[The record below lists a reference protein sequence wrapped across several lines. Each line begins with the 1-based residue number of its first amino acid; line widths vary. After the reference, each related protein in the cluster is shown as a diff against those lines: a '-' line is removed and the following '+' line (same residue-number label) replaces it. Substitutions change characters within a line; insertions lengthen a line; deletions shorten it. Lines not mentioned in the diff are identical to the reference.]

1 MAERV
6 QSSTGGAGPDFEIQ
20 ITEQGW
26 ISDQPD
32 SVRDDLCSHGDIR
45 LVIGGRVIAPGDG
58 QGGYTISTSAL
69 TLLRTLDVDYSSSP
83 GTDNQMILCCG
94 MILMTSCPIGVYW
107 SVSHAAG
114 RVRLADVA
122 FCEEIGSVREF
133 PGLSVD
139 LAEDEYRRRIVAFAH
154 EAKQPFAGIEK
165 VIDED
170 WERDMYR
177 EFWREYNARLDR
189 AAEQLAG

>member
-6 QSSTGGAGPDFEIQ
+6 ESSAGDAGPDFEIQ

-26 ISDQPD
+26 ISGQPD
-32 SVRDDLCSHGDIR
+32 SVREDLRSHGDIR

-58 QGGYTISTSAL
+58 HGDYTISTSAL
-69 TLLRTLDVDYSSSP
+69 TLLRTLDADYSAR

-94 MILMTSCPIGVYW
+94 MILMTSCPIGIYW
-107 SVSHAAG
+107 SVSRAGG
-114 RVRLADVA
+114 RVRLADA
-122 FCEEIGSVREF
+122 ALCEEIGSVREF

-139 LAEDEYRRRIVAFAH
+139 LAEDEYRRRIVAFAQ
-154 EAKQPFAGIEK
+154 EAKEPFTGIEK

-170 WERDMYR
+170 WERDTYGK
-177 EFWREYNARLDR
+177 FWREYNARLDR
-189 AAEQLAG
+189 AVEQLAG